1 MAVDVNIRIDSQIIL
16 FVAASGGV
24 MKAANSF
31 VGDGGCGG
39 GVFVCLVA
47 LCKYIDWVGGDGG
60 GVQWFKITTIII
72 SFDLLLIIG
81 LMPLVACGWQ

>member
-1 MAVDVNIRIDSQIIL
+1 
-16 FVAASGGV
+16 

-60 GVQWFKITTIII
+60 VQWFKMTAIII

-81 LMPLVACGWQ
+81 LMPLVACRCQ